1 MSSPAEFLKTLG
13 EGLARY
19 DRARVARVG
28 CFTGIAGLVAAVG
41 CAVAGVVELHPIFP
55 HFIRIIMAF
64 VFGTI
69 IAVFVVFALAETL
82 AEKSAAREIAAYVAG
97 GGADLA
103 TLLEMARTRSGR
115 FPGSE
120 RVISLLEKAA
130 LR

>member
-1 MSSPAEFLKTLG
+1 MPTPADFLKTLG
-13 EGLARY
+13 ESLARY

-28 CFTGIAGLVAAVG
+28 CFTGIAGLLAAVALG
-41 CAVAGVVELHPIFP
+41 FAGVVELHPIFP

-69 IAVFVVFALAETL
+69 IAVFVLFALAETF
-82 AEKSAAREIAAYVAG
+82 AERRAAWEIAAYVAG

-130 LR
+130 AG